1 MPPGAKPPPRTLK
14 KSTNLKRQRFS
25 QSIPIDFFSNT
36 PSTSGNRFRA
46 LADNIDME
54 LEAVSNIVEPSQ
66 LKPPPVVV
74 ESSTSLT
81 ELQKIFGNEYTYK
94 STSIGTKIFSTN
106 SDKHDLCKKTLLDKK
121 IQFHSFSSKEDRL
134 YTTFIYGLPKLSPEE
149 IMVDLKGYNLA
160 PASITEVKTQYSSPD
175 NAVYKVQFLRK
186 SFNPKSL
193 LNVKSICSVIIRWKK
208 HKQRKNANPTQ
219 CWNCLM
225 YGHGGENCHRIAA
238 CMICAN
244 NHHTSEC
251 PLSKTEKR
259 PAVFTCFNCKKE
271 GKERTDHSAND
282 VNCPLR
288 ATYLEKRARAS
299 TNMYKRSNNQR
310 STSNHVLLPNPSAN
324 AHFINQQTT
333 AQSNYVN
340 GNSYASCVREN
351 NDLFSIDELFNIFMS
366 TLSDLQKCSTKIQ
379 QIQVVMSMVKYAHG
393 LR

>member
-1 MPPGAKPPPRTLK
+1 M
-14 KSTNLKRQRFS
+14 
-25 QSIPIDFFSNT
+25 
-36 PSTSGNRFRA
+36 
-46 LADNIDME
+46 
-54 LEAVSNIVEPSQ
+54 
-66 LKPPPVVV
+66 
-74 ESSTSLT
+74 
-81 ELQKIFGNEYTYK
+81 
-94 STSIGTKIFSTN
+94 
-106 SDKHDLCKKTLLDKK
+106 
-121 IQFHSFSSKEDRL
+121 L
-134 YTTFIYGLPKLSPEE
+134 YS
-149 IMVDLKGYNLA
+149 
-160 PASITEVKTQYSSPD
+160 
-175 NAVYKVQFLRK
+175 
-186 SFNPKSL
+186 
-193 LNVKSICSVIIRWKK
+193 
-208 HKQRKNANPTQ
+208 
-219 CWNCLM
+219 
-225 YGHGGENCHRIAA
+225 HGGENCHHIAA

-288 ATYLEKRARAS
+288 VTYLEKRARPS
-299 TNMYKRSNNQR
+299 TNMYKKSNNQR